1 MFNNSVQKEFKDK
14 EGDSVTLKLQ
24 LVPGKKGVALA
35 SKLMAV
41 AGGLFQSEQQ
51 FSLASALIAVSD
63 KIDFYE
69 VATVVFESA
78 VVNSAQSNYEDFP
91 LNADKFF
98 AGNYGMFV
106 DMLAFALEANFGSFF
121 ESQMLGMKTPA

>member
-1 MFNNSVQKEFKDK
+1 MFNNLVSKEFKDK
-14 EGDSVTLKLQ
+14 AGDTVTLKLQ

-35 SKLMAV
+35 SKLLAV
-41 AGGLFQSEQQ
+41 AGGLFASDKQ
-51 FSLASALIAVSD
+51 FSLASALMSVAD
-63 KIDFYE
+63 KIDFYD
-69 VATVVFESA
+69 VAAVVFEGA
-78 VVNSAQSNYEDFP
+78 VVSSSQTNYEDFP

-98 AGNYGMFV
+98 SGNYGLFV

>member
-1 MFNNSVQKEFKDK
+1 MFNETVSKEFSDK
-14 EGDSVTLKLQ
+14 NGNTVTLKIQ

-41 AGGLFQSEQQ
+41 AGGLFASEQQ
-51 FSLASALIAVSD
+51 FSITSALMAVSD
-63 KIDFYE
+63 KIDFFE
-69 VATVVFESA
+69 VASVVFEGA
-78 VVNSAQSNYEDFP
+78 VVQSAQSNYEDFP

-98 AGNYGMFV
+98 SGNYGMFV

-121 ESQMLGMKTPA
+121 DSKLMGIKTPA